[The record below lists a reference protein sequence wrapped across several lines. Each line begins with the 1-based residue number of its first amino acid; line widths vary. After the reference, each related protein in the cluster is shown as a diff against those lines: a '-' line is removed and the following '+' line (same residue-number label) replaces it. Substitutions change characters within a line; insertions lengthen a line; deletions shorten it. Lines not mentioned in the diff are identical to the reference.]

1 MRKRTDQGTAGVK
14 TEVRKMKGLL
24 KGGNQQLLW
33 LGNNAYGISFQASN
47 ENQPPSLMLFPFLK
61 FFWSQGGYL
70 ILSSLTTGMVHRQ
83 LPSWQKFRV
92 FPLSSGCPQ
101 TFITSNTP
109 VPLIKRLLLFPV
121 TSLRT
126 RRGTRPNSNWLRWID
141 LWKLLPTCGSFPKCR
156 GVVKIRTR
164 PPPPKRCIFLSFPE
178 ITLIWGSC
186 WRNSNPKE
194 ELGIRG

>member
-1 MRKRTDQGTAGVK
+1 
-14 TEVRKMKGLL
+14 
-24 KGGNQQLLW
+24 
-33 LGNNAYGISFQASN
+33 
-47 ENQPPSLMLFPFLK
+47 MLFPFLK
-61 FFWSQGGYL
+61 FFWSQCGYL

-83 LPSWQKFRV
+83 LPSWQKFCV

-164 PPPPKRCIFLSFPE
+164 PSPPKRCIFLSFPE